1 MREVVKTGDFE
12 SVLTW
17 TIGLSEKRPFEVIT
31 SESPPRLTI
40 EIG

>member
-1 MREVVKTGDFE
+1 VVKTGDFE

-17 TIGLSEKRPFEVIT
+17 TIGLDEKRPFKVVT
-31 SESPPRLTI
+31 SDSPPRLAL